1 MNVTK
6 NLFPQEFPI
15 ETNRN
20 KLIFT
25 QERKYPDRKYIK
37 RNRNRNRNI
46 YAQSAERNRVR
57 TIYDN
62 LDFTFKEKYRT
73 GLSEAIYY
81 FAYKSHKESLY
92 NGMDNNYDFN
102 YMY

>member
-1 MNVTK
+1 MNITK
-6 NLFPQEFPI
+6 NLFLKEFPI
-15 ETNRN
+15 ENDRN

-25 QERKYPDRKYIK
+25 QERNYPGRDIK
-37 RNRNRNRNI
+37 VSRNRNV

-57 TIYDN
+57 TIYNN
-62 LDFTFKEKYRT
+62 LNFTPQEKYRT

-81 FAYKSHKESLY
+81 SAYKSDKESLY
-92 NGMDNNYDFN
+92 NGMDNNYDY